1 MSIFGKRK
9 CIRLICSYLLASSR
23 GIYLCVTCTQRVHNV
38 YTTYTQRIHNVYTS
52 YLLKPPC
59 FLPRYLSVH
68 RACIRLICSY
78 LCTQRVHNVYTTCT
92 QRVHNVYTTCIRLI
106 LLIILVRSRGTTQSH
121 RWASVW
127 IWGCTR
133 ATVAFASL
141 TPPSSAKIPHFW
153 SERER
158 ERERERQ
165 KHCLSVLSA
174 CCTRTER
181 DPQRCKYRDRDKE
194 RATCLQVFPR
204 ATLQSYHAQRSCSL
218 NAH

>member
-1 MSIFGKRK
+1 M
-9 CIRLICSYLLASSR
+9 
-23 GIYLCVTCTQRVHNV
+23 
-38 YTTYTQRIHNVYTS
+38 YTTCTQRIHNVYTTS

-78 LCTQRVHNVYTTCT
+78 LCTQRVHSVYTTCT
-92 QRVHNVYTTCIRLI
+92 QRVHNVYTSYCSSSL
-106 LLIILVRSRGTTQSH
+106 RGTTQSH

-158 ERERERQ
+158 ERVRERQ

-204 ATLQSYHAQRSCSL
+204 ATLHTYLAQRSCSL